1 MKKDS
6 PLKAKPLRQAGQS
19 IQEKLDKLLGEKLE
33 PYLLIPAFLIVLA
46 FYEWIRWWQKAPPY
60 PILTTIAALGALA
73 YCVPKVLKIRRRA
86 RLLKQGRDGEKVVGE
101 YLERLRET
109 GCVIFHDVLADTFNV
124 DHVVLSEKGIFVI
137 ETKTFSKTRGARV
150 HSNGTQL
157 TVDGLGDQT
166 SIIDQALGNSR
177 WVREM
182 LRESTGRT
190 YPTKPVV
197 VFPGW
202 YVEGGLHKD
211 LWVINPRALPK
222 LLEGENKKIT
232 HEDVKLAAFHLSR
245 FIRASG

>member
-19 IQEKLDKLLGEKLE
+19 VQEELDRLLGDELVDYALV
-33 PYLLIPAFLIVLA
+33 PIFLLVVAL
-46 FYEWIRWWQKAPPY
+46 YEWTRWWLEAPPQ
-60 PILTTIAALGALA
+60 PVPMTVAALLALA
-73 YCVPKVLKIRRRA
+73 YCVPKTLQIRRRA

-109 GCVIFHDVLADTFNV
+109 GCVIFHDILADTFNV
-124 DHVVLSEKGIFVI
+124 DHVVLSEKGLFVI
-137 ETKTFSKTRGARV
+137 ETKTFSKARGARV
-150 HSNGTQL
+150 HSDGTQL

-211 LWVINPRALPK
+211 FWVISPKALPK
-222 LLEGENKKIT
+222 LLEGENQKIA

-245 FIRASG
+245 FVRASA